1 MRVLGVLIG
10 ALTLVAFVGLAAG
23 RLRSKW
29 RRDSDLFDGSP
40 RVVVPE
46 HGGGLRV
53 DMLVSLADSKGYALA
68 GQQPMDEPPGTELVF
83 VREGHAA
90 D

>member
-10 ALTLVAFVGLAAG
+10 ALTLVGFVGLAAG

-29 RRDSDLFDGSP
+29 RRDEDLFDGSP

-46 HGGGLRV
+46 NGGAIRV
-53 DMLVSLADSKGYALA
+53 DMLVRLADSKGYTLAAL
-68 GQQPMDEPPGTELVF
+68 QPTDEPPGTELVF
-83 VREGHAA
+83 VRDGQTA

>member
-29 RRDSDLFDGSP
+29 RRDEDLFDGSP

-46 HGGGLRV
+46 HGGTVRV
-53 DMLVSLADSKGYALA
+53 DMLVRLA
-68 GQQPMDEPPGTELVF
+68 GSMGYTLAAKQPTDEPLGMELVF
-83 VREGHAA
+83 VRDGAAA